1 MVAKPTKITIFWSN
15 QEILKCLLTIRIGFC
30 CKNRIDGIF
39 LIRVGPNEVH
49 LEDEGFSSGL
59 DGEDKSISDNWVGK

>member
-1 MVAKPTKITIFWSN
+1 MVAKPTKITIVLVKKR
-15 QEILKCLLTIRIGFC
+15 QKCLLTIRIGFW